1 MLTHTKGSSFI
12 FKGKILM
19 KEEGVLEY
27 FAERWHWSHLPL
39 CQNANRETHSH
50 TPTSTSKHL
59 VIKTTATLL
68 STHLLQSGSYFSFF
82 NKTKY
87 FALVLTSIVSS
98 VCLKKWGKMIFFLQP
113 KHHQLPAT
121 QNWGNEMGMLGR
133 GEWNFCGALL
143 RSPSSPDRT
152 FCQFPICRL
161 WARTRKK
168 SQLSRCS
175 LKTPLL
181 TWRR

>member
-1 MLTHTKGSSFI
+1 
-12 FKGKILM
+12 M

-98 VCLKKWGKMIFFLQP
+98 VCLKKWGKMIFFYNPNIISCQP
-113 KHHQLPAT
+113 HKIGAMKWVCWGGGSGIFVVLYWDLP
-121 QNWGNEMGMLGR
+121 
-133 GEWNFCGALL
+133 
-143 RSPSSPDRT
+143 
-152 FCQFPICRL
+152 
-161 WARTRKK
+161 
-168 SQLSRCS
+168 
-175 LKTPLL
+175 PLL
-181 TWRR
+181 TVHSANFQYAGYGPELGRSHNSPDAAWKLLCWLEEDKIKTSNF